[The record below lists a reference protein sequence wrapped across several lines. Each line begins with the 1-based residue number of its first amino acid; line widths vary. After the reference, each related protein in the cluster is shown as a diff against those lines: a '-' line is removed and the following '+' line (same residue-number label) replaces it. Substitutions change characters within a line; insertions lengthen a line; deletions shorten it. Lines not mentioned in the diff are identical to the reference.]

1 MLCTALLGNAWHRGT
16 NANTNHLLR
25 QDLPKKTN
33 LAVYSQDNLDLV
45 AMRVNTPPRKTLG
58 FKTPT
63 YILAKMLR

>member
-16 NANTNHLLR
+16 NTNHLLR

-33 LAVYSQDNLDLV
+33 LAVYSQDNLDLA

-63 YILAKMLR
+63 YIFAKMLR

>member
-1 MLCTALLGNAWHRGT
+1 MRGTVAPWHRGT

-63 YILAKMLR
+63 YISAKMLR